1 MTINVK
7 HDRRE
12 IYAALIKIMEED
24 FSLQDP
30 IYGDGFSYSKAYE
43 TIIKRD
49 KEIKFAK
56 NFFDY

>member
-1 MTINVK
+1 
-7 HDRRE
+7 
-12 IYAALIKIMEED
+12 MEED

-56 NFFDY
+56 ISLIIKWKILFQYLFLLRGVQNL